1 MIARR
6 EPLAPSLSAAVA
18 DQYVVAFGKSGG
30 LGCFTVVEAIEL
42 SRGDRVIVQT
52 GRGVEL
58 GEVLGP
64 ATLRQ
69 ARLIGALAAGDILRR
84 CTLEDDADQ
93 ARLRRQADV
102 LFEACRVRAADM
114 GLPLQILDVEM
125 LLDGRHAIVQ
135 FVGGAEADAA
145 KLAEAQASDSAL
157 EIRFENLAAPAQ
169 PDPDEHGQGGCGK
182 PDCGRTDGGSG
193 GCTTCGSGGGCSS
206 CGAGKADLR
215 PYFAH
220 LRDRMEAQHRTPLL

>member
-30 LGCFTVVEAIEL
+30 LGCFTVVEAMEL
-42 SRGDRVIVQT
+42 NRGDRVVVQT

-69 ARLIGALAAGDILRR
+69 ARLIGALTAGDILRR
-84 CTLEDDADQ
+84 CTTVDDTAQ
-93 ARLRRQADV
+93 GQLRRQADA
-102 LFEACRVRAADM
+102 LFEACRARAAQLA
-114 GLPLQILDVEM
+114 LPMQILDVEV

-135 FVGGAEADAA
+135 FLGGAEADAET
-145 KLAEAQASDSAL
+145 LAATQLNDSGL
-157 EIRFENLAAPAQ
+157 EIRFENLAAPAP
-169 PDPDEHGQGGCGK
+169 PDHEEHASGGCGK
-182 PDCGRTDGGSG
+182 PDCGQTEGG
-193 GCTTCGSGGGCSS
+193 GCTTCGSSGGCSS
-206 CGAGKADLR
+206 CGSSKVDLR

-220 LRDRMEAQHRTPLL
+220 LRDKMEAQHRTPLL